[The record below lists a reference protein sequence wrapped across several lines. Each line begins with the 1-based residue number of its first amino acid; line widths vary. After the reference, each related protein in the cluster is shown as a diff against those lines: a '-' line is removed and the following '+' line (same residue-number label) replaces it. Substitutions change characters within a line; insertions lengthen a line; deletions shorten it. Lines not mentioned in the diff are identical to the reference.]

1 MLRLVQRLATIAER
15 AIPNAGFFSSSDAFA
30 PVCKI
35 KSPKFTPHTHTHIH
49 SHTRMYTLF
58 LPRTFESRGT
68 NRLGFFYIVLIVFN
82 LVITSEGL
90 ILLFTKKI
98 TLISIKIN
106 IKK

>member
-1 MLRLVQRLATIAER
+1 
-15 AIPNAGFFSSSDAFA
+15 
-30 PVCKI
+30 
-35 KSPKFTPHTHTHIH
+35 
-49 SHTRMYTLF
+49 MYTLF

-82 LVITSEGL
+82 LVITSETSEG
-90 ILLFTKKI
+90 IIILFTKKI